1 MRHHKHH
8 STQFEELEVASTRF
22 VSEIYS
28 ICLQP
33 IPGVL
38 LLRRLLLRRL
48 LLLFHDLFR
57 GPDDFWILCADVR
70 VSAMT

>member
-38 LLRRLLLRRL
+38 LLRRLLL
-48 LLLFHDLFR
+48 LFHDLFR
-57 GPDDFWILCADVR
+57 GPDDFWILALM
-70 VSAMT
+70 SEFLP